1 MNPRKAAKQK
11 SYSPVSAWELMK
23 ADFDVDYTKRKKEEN
38 INILS
43 YSVKSHFADNY
54 LNHFHIF
61 THGSVLENEQ
71 AGAGFLIPEF
81 KTEKGVYLGKGLSV
95 LTAEFVAILM
105 ALEYIVNLPVVL
117 FNIMFCIDSNEVLYS
132 LNSV

>member
-11 SYSPVSAWELMK
+11 SYSPVSAWELVK
-23 ADFDVDYTKRKKEEN
+23 ADFDVDYSKRKKEEN

-43 YSVKSHFADNY
+43 YSVKSHFADNCF
-54 LNHFHIF
+54 NHFHIF
-61 THGSVLENEQ
+61 TRGSVL
-71 AGAGFLIPEF
+71 
-81 KTEKGVYLGKGLSV
+81 KKRTSRCWVSYKEKGFYLGKGLSV
-95 LTAEFVAILM
+95 LTAELVAILM